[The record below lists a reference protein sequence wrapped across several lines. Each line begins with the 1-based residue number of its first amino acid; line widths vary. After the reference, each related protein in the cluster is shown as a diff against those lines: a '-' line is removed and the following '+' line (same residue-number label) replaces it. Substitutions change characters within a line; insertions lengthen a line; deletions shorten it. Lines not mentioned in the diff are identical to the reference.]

1 MPSGYPL
8 PDHPYSLELFSQ
20 NENYHAS
27 FLIKPDEALEGALAR
42 QQQAGLP
49 DIEVSPSMGKLLY
62 LFAKSI
68 NAKRIL
74 EVGTLGGYSTIW
86 LAKAIPEDG
95 KIVTLEMLEEHAEIA
110 RKNFEA
116 AGVASKIKVIV
127 GVAAE
132 TLKTLEPPFDFA
144 FIDADKQSNTVYF
157 QEAERLVRP
166 GGVIILDNAVRAGRV
181 ALPDHY
187 TDPDSEGVRNA
198 LRYIQS
204 SPNVEA
210 VTNSTAS
217 LKGWDGFIYAYRK

>member
-74 EVGTLGGYSTIW
+74 EVGTLGG
-86 LAKAIPEDG
+86 
-95 KIVTLEMLEEHAEIA
+95 
-110 RKNFEA
+110 
-116 AGVASKIKVIV
+116 
-127 GVAAE
+127 
-132 TLKTLEPPFDFA
+132 
-144 FIDADKQSNTVYF
+144 
-157 QEAERLVRP
+157 
-166 GGVIILDNAVRAGRV
+166 
-181 ALPDHY
+181 
-187 TDPDSEGVRNA
+187 
-198 LRYIQS
+198 
-204 SPNVEA
+204 
-210 VTNSTAS
+210 
-217 LKGWDGFIYAYRK
+217 